1 MMAESEAI
9 AGRVRDLLAQVT
21 GVSPSEVGPG
31 FSQET
36 APSWTSLVHLMLV
49 SQIEQEFAVTL
60 TNDEI
65 RELTSF
71 DRIVERLSRR
81 AGAA

>member
-1 MMAESEAI
+1 MADSDTV
-9 AGRVRDLLAQVT
+9 AGRVRKLLAQVT

-36 APSWTSLVHLMLV
+36 APAWTSLIHLMLV

-60 TNDEI
+60 TNDDI
-65 RELTSF
+65 RGLTSF
-71 DRIVERLSRR
+71 DRIVERLSQR

>member
-1 MMAESEAI
+1 MAASDAI
-9 AGRVRDLLAQVT
+9 APRVRELLAQVT
-21 GVSPSEVGPG
+21 GVPVSEVGPG

-36 APSWTSLVHLMLV
+36 APAWTSLVHLMLV

-71 DRIVERLSRR
+71 ERIVDRLSRQ